1 MVASA
6 GGWTWDETS
15 AQDITL
21 KDQTGQAVKI
31 RLPNHFELVVFDDI
45 DSTNKEAIRRA
56 EQGAS
61 DGLVVFARAQSKGR
75 GRHDRVW
82 QSQAG
87 NFFCSY
93 LFRPTFEAA
102 EAAQLGFVAANAM
115 ADTIAS
121 LLPRSAQVTCKWP
134 NDVLIEGAKVSGV
147 LLESAFKGGTLDWL
161 VLGVG
166 MNITTAP
173 DDTPYPATSLLTE
186 GAVGTVSPEHVL
198 DIFTKRLIA
207 GFVLWRRIG
216 FGAVRRAWLSRAQG
230 IGGPIEVRLS
240 DETISGTFKALDAD
254 GVLLVETPDGIRKV
268 TAGDVFFPS
277 ST

>member
-82 QSQAG
+82 QSQAMLIDE
-87 NFFCSY
+87 S
-93 LFRPTFEAA
+93 P
-102 EAAQLGFVAANAM
+102 NA
-115 ADTIAS
+115 
-121 LLPRSAQVTCKWP
+121 
-134 NDVLIEGAKVSGV
+134 
-147 LLESAFKGGTLDWL
+147 
-161 VLGVG
+161 
-166 MNITTAP
+166 
-173 DDTPYPATSLLTE
+173 
-186 GAVGTVSPEHVL
+186 
-198 DIFTKRLIA
+198 
-207 GFVLWRRIG
+207 
-216 FGAVRRAWLSRAQG
+216 
-230 IGGPIEVRLS
+230 
-240 DETISGTFKALDAD
+240 
-254 GVLLVETPDGIRKV
+254 
-268 TAGDVFFPS
+268 
-277 ST
+277 